1 MDYKEIANELN
12 ILMGFDGIVGKKDV
26 NDIRLLL
33 TKDKFELDY
42 IIDAIMFAKRS
53 DFWSKLLANRNKS
66 VKWLRTKNTAG
77 IRKID
82 TLIEQMESKKGSFMS
97 LANMSATQI
106 EEKAVKCGEDIFGDA
121 LISK

>member
-1 MDYKEIANELN
+1 
-12 ILMGFDGIVGKKDV
+12 
-26 NDIRLLL
+26 
-33 TKDKFELDY
+33 
-42 IIDAIMFAKRS
+42 MFAKRS

>member
-1 MDYKEIANELN
+1 MDYKEVAEELN
-12 ILMGFDGIVGKKDV
+12 ALMGFKGVVGKKDV
-26 NDIRLLL
+26 NDLRLLL